1 MWLVW
6 SILICLPW
14 NECCLYYICTCTCV
28 SLLNCSTPHLP
39 VDFSHIFYQ
48 INSWHS
54 AIYLYFQSDIYT
66 SLVLQKF
73 DWFCFAVVKLQMQ
86 TLFYFLNL
94 LDSLSIVLYVFS
106 CELIAHLNK
115 GQAEFFWCKN
125 MFHRPLFYIVSLY
138 TCVTLSDFLIHK
150 KFIFQVDKSTST
162 NRKKNPNIFLH
173 YSYNKYMKMLEC

>member
-1 MWLVW
+1 
-6 SILICLPW
+6 
-14 NECCLYYICTCTCV
+14 
-28 SLLNCSTPHLP
+28 
-39 VDFSHIFYQ
+39 
-48 INSWHS
+48 
-54 AIYLYFQSDIYT
+54 
-66 SLVLQKF
+66 
-73 DWFCFAVVKLQMQ
+73 MQ

-150 KFIFQVDKSTST
+150 KFIFKLTKAPLQTIKKQYFLTLQLQQVYGNVRMLAMTSSNRYSTAHDFIPLHKCIFDASLRVVGAHTQVST
-162 NRKKNPNIFLH
+162 VYWINW
-173 YSYNKYMKMLEC
+173 YVSCC